1 MTRLGRAVAAL
12 ASAAAAATTLLVGP
26 TAAHAT
32 EYATYYMGPYADL
45 AICSADA
52 VESHHPEYGE
62 LASPCY
68 YRTSAPNPLRGPGYY
83 FILRVSL
90 D

>member
-1 MTRLGRAVAAL
+1 MAT
-12 ASAAAAATTLLVGP
+12 AAAAATTLLVGP

-45 AICSADA
+45 ARCNANSVA
-52 VESHHPEYGE
+52 SHDPEGGSF
-62 LASPCY
+62 ASPCFY
-68 YRTSAPNPLRGPGYY
+68 STSAPAGYY